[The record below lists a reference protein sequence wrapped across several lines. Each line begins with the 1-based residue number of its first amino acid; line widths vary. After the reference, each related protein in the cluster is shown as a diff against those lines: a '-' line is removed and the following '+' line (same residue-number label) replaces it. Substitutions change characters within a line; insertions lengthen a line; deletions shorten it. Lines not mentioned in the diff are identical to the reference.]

1 MPSPQ
6 NNLRFFVEVLATV
19 IAAEF
24 LTALVLLPLL
34 APGVQGLL
42 GAGLHAILLTLLAG
56 PVVFWRCR
64 RALLRSQESPSSAIS
79 FGSRTT
85 ILLTALT
92 FLVGLVLSALGAN
105 QARKSYQSEASLHFA
120 QLTER
125 LVTEVQRRMNQPVY
139 GLKGA
144 RGVYAASKSVERLEF
159 RAYTAS
165 RDLPKEFPGVLGFG
179 FIQRVLRSDLDRFI
193 ATERADDAPDF
204 TVNTSGTAPDLY
216 VIKFID
222 PLDTNRQA
230 YGFDTATDPVRRAA
244 IHRAVQ
250 TGEATLTGRVQ
261 LLQDV
266 KQRAAVLSMVP
277 VYRNGIHPTTPDERE
292 AALNGIV
299 IAPIIIEEALAG
311 LVRGVENMLTL
322 KIFDGTSDT
331 PETLL
336 FNSEDPAHPN
346 PFDPALGLSET
357 HAIEV
362 AGRKWTLVMHTTP
375 KFSQGIER
383 DVPLLI
389 GLGGIAL
396 SAMLAS
402 LVFSLGRGR
411 SRALALAEKMTAT
424 LRTSEAEARKL
435 AMVASRT
442 SNAVIISD
450 ADGLIEWVNEGF
462 TRITGYTLAE
472 VQGRKPGSFLSG
484 PLTDPAVVAEMHNGL
499 ATRTG
504 FKVEIINYRKS
515 GEPYWLAIEVQPLRD
530 DQGIVTGFMAIENDI
545 SKRKAAELS
554 LVTNEQHLREL
565 TAQAPGVIF
574 QFEVAPDGK
583 RRFAFLS
590 AGYRDLFGRDP
601 TATMERPMWLF
612 TAVHAADRRAVHA
625 GLEKAIAEM
634 TPWVQVFRINTPGG
648 TVRWIN
654 ARSSTARQPDGTK
667 IWFGMLVD
675 ITEQQEA
682 RFAAEDLNSKLEES
696 VGIAQQ
702 AAIKA
707 EQANIAKSQFLAMM
721 SHEIRTP
728 MNGVIG
734 MTSLLLD
741 TPLTLQQ
748 KEFTEIVR
756 SSGENLLA
764 LINDILD
771 FSKIESG
778 RMDTENEPFS
788 IRECVESTLD
798 LLAPRAAQKGLDLL
812 YDISDGVPREIRG
825 DITRVRQ
832 ILVNLTGNALKFTDS
847 GEVEVTVKVG
857 TQDGGLPELIFAVR
871 DTGIGIPPEAQSRL
885 FTSFTQVDASTT
897 RKFGGTGLGLAISKR
912 LAEIMGGRMWVE
924 SEAGKG
930 STFYFTVRAEWLAKG
945 SSTPFA
951 AVARPQ
957 LRGKRLL
964 VVDDNQTN
972 RRILS
977 ALAEKWGMVATVV
990 ESGPVALAR
999 VQAGDHFDLG
1009 ILDMQM
1015 PDMDGV
1021 MLAHA
1026 LRKFANFPL
1035 ILLSSIGRNV
1045 SAEAPGLF
1053 AARLTKPAK
1062 PSQLFDAI
1070 ARVFGSVLP
1079 DAPAAE
1085 PTALS
1090 ISDPAKVRTERIL
1103 LAEDNPVNQKVA
1115 LHMLAR
1121 LGYRADTAADGLE
1134 AVSAVR
1140 RQHYDIVLMD
1150 VQMPELDGMEATRQI
1165 KSGPTPGRMPWIIA
1179 LTANAMEGDREQCE
1193 RAGMDDY
1200 LSKPIKTSDLAAALT
1215 RAQQARQTPPSV

>member
-1 MPSPQ
+1 MTSKTTT
-6 NNLRFFVEVLATV
+6 F
-19 IAAEF
+19 
-24 LTALVLLPLL
+24 
-34 APGVQGLL
+34 
-42 GAGLHAILLTLLAG
+42 
-56 PVVFWRCR
+56 
-64 RALLRSQESPSSAIS
+64 S
-79 FGSRTT
+79 SRTT
-85 ILLTALT
+85 LLLTALT
-92 FLVGLVLSALGAN
+92 FVVGLTLSILGAN
-105 QARKSYQSEASLHFA
+105 QARQSYRNEASLHFA

-125 LVTEVQRRMNQPVY
+125 LVNDVQLRMNQPIY

-159 RAYTAS
+159 RAYTLS
-165 RDLPKEFPGVLGFG
+165 RDLPREFPGVLGFG
-179 FIQRVLRSDLDRFI
+179 FIQRVLRGDLARFI
-193 ATERADDAPDF
+193 AAERADDAPDF
-204 TVNTSGTAPDLY
+204 SVNTGGNAPDLY
-216 VIKFID
+216 VMKFID
-222 PLDTNRQA
+222 PIAVNRPA
-230 YGFDTATDPVRRAA
+230 LGFDAATDPVRRAA
-244 IHRAVQ
+244 LLRAVQ
-250 TGEATLTGRVQ
+250 TGEPTLTGRVR
-261 LLQDV
+261 LLQDAR
-266 KQRAAVLSMVP
+266 KRAAVLSLVP
-277 VYRNGIHPTTPDERE
+277 VYRNGTHPDTPDERE
-292 AALNGIV
+292 TALNGIV
-299 IAPIIIEEALAG
+299 FAPIIIEEALVG
-311 LVRGVENMLTL
+311 LIRGVENMLSL
-322 KIFDGTSDT
+322 KVFDGTADT
-331 PETLL
+331 PEALL
-336 FNSEDPAHPN
+336 FNSEADTASTGI
-346 PFDPALGLSET
+346 DSAIGLSET
-357 HAIEV
+357 QALQIG
-362 AGRKWTLVMHTTP
+362 GRTWTLVMHTTP
-375 KFSQGIER
+375 KFSLTSEHH
-383 DVPLLI
+383 VPLLI
-389 GLGGIAL
+389 GLGGIML
-396 SAMLAS
+396 STLLS
-402 LVFSLGRGR
+402 GIVFTLGRGR

-424 LRTSEAEARKL
+424 LRTSEAGARRL

-442 SNAVIISD
+442 SNAVIITGPE
-450 ADGLIEWVNEGF
+450 GLVEWVNEGF
-462 TRITGYTLAE
+462 TRITGYAFAE
-472 VQGRKPGSFLSG
+472 VRGRKPGSFLSG

-499 ATRTG
+499 VTRTG

-530 DQGIVTGFMAIENDI
+530 DHGAVTGFMAVESDI
-545 SKRKAAELS
+545 SKRKTAELS
-554 LVTNEQHLREL
+554 LVANEQRLREL
-565 TAQAPGVIF
+565 TGQAPGVIF
-574 QFEVAPDGK
+574 QFEVAPNGN
-583 RRFAFLS
+583 RRFSFLS
-590 AGYRDLFGRDP
+590 EGYRDLFGRDP
-601 TATMERPMWLF
+601 AATMERPMWLF
-612 TAVHAADRRAVHA
+612 TAVHATDRRAVRA
-625 GLEKAIAEM
+625 SLEAAITAT
-634 TPWVQVFRINTPGG
+634 TPWADVFRIDTPGG
-648 TVRWIN
+648 AVRWIN
-654 ARSSTARQPDGTK
+654 ARSSTVRQPDGTK
-667 IWFGMLVD
+667 IWFGMLAD

-682 RFAAEDLNSKLEES
+682 RFAAEDLNRQLEES
-696 VGIAQQ
+696 VGIARH
-702 AAIKA
+702 AALKA
-707 EQANIAKSQFLAMM
+707 EQANLAKSEFLAMM

-741 TPLTLQQ
+741 TPLSPQQ

-756 SSGENLLA
+756 SSGESLLA

-832 ILVNLTGNALKFTDS
+832 ILVNLTGNALKFTEH
-847 GEVEVTVKVG
+847 GEVEVSVKPGVP
-857 TQDGGLPELIFAVR
+857 DGGLPELIFAVR
-871 DTGIGIPPEAQSRL
+871 DTGIGIPPESQGRL

-930 STFYFTVRAEWLAKG
+930 STFCFTVRAEWLAKG
-945 SSTPFA
+945 SSAPFA
-951 AVARPQ
+951 AVSRPQ

-977 ALAEKWGMVATVV
+977 ALAEKWGMDATLV
-990 ESGPVALAR
+990 ESGPLALAR

-1021 MLAHA
+1021 MLAYA
-1026 LRKFANFPL
+1026 LRKLADIPL

-1070 ARVFGSVLP
+1070 ARVFGSVQP

-1085 PTALS
+1085 SLPPATN
-1090 ISDPAKVRTERIL
+1090 DPAKIRPERIL

-1140 RQHYDIVLMD
+1140 RQPYDIVLMD
-1150 VQMPELDGMEATRQI
+1150 VQMPEMDGMEATRQI
-1165 KSGPTPGRMPWIIA
+1165 KSGATPGRMPWIIA
-1179 LTANAMEGDREQCE
+1179 LTANAMDGDREQCA

-1200 LSKPIKTSDLAAALT
+1200 LSKPIKTTDLAGALA
-1215 RAQQARQTPPSV
+1215 RAQQARQSPSA